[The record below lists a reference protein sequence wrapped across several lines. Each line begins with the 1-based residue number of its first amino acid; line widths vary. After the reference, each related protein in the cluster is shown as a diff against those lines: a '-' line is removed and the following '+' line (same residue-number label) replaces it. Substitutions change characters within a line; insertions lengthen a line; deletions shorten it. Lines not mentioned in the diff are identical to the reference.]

1 MNMVMH
7 SLFRTVPWYLRDM
20 ILYRRAFGHFPDL
33 VNPKKFSEK
42 IIKRKRTQ
50 CFEEHAYSNLADK
63 YKVRN
68 YVCAVIGAD
77 YLVPL
82 LEVYADADSLKQDIL
97 NINNAVIKP
106 NHGSGMLLFI
116 EDYPTHDQ
124 CRHILKQV
132 KKWMSL
138 DFSRISCEY
147 HYRNIGRKILV
158 ERMIGTVEDPPVD
171 FKFHIFRQR
180 GETFF
185 VLQVIERQQQQKPVF
200 TTYINNF
207 ATAYKGGYALG
218 ERERAI
224 AEEALNNSVRLAY
237 NLEYARIDWLVHDHS
252 LYFSEITLTPAAGY
266 VTGFGEDLDLLMGDH
281 WQLPQ
286 KL

>member
-1 MNMVMH
+1 MVFQRYDPV
-7 SLFRTVPWYLRDM
+7 SPGLWSFSRS
-20 ILYRRAFGHFPDL
+20 G
-33 VNPKKFSEK
+33 KSEK

-50 CFEEHAYSNLADK
+50 CFDEHAYSNLADK

-82 LEVYADADSLKQDIL
+82 LEVYSDADSLKQDIL
-97 NINNAVIKP
+97 NVNNAVIKP

-132 KKWMSL
+132 KKWMNL

-147 HYRNIGRKILV
+147 HYRKISRKILV
-158 ERMIGTVEDPPVD
+158 ERMIGTLDNPPID
-171 FKFHIFRQR
+171 YKFHIFRQR

-207 ATAYKGGYALG
+207 ATAYKGSYALG
-218 ERERAI
+218 PQERTI
-224 AEEALNNSVRLAY
+224 AEEALNNSIRLAY
-237 NLEYARIDWLVHDHS
+237 NLEYARIDWLVHDQG

-266 VTGFGEDLDLLMGDH
+266 VTGFGEDLDLLMGKQ

-286 KL
+286 KI